1 MKFLRFIKKRNIF
14 FHSIL
19 FTIFI
24 SFFIYLYPSI
34 ASAYSVTLSWYPPTT
49 KADGT
54 PLTDLKGYK
63 VYYGTQSRDYDNK
76 VNVGNVTT
84 YNVTNL
90 ASGINYYF
98 AVTAY
103 DKSGK
108 ESEYSNEAN
117 LARYT
122 LTVNK
127 SGTGKGKVTSSEAGI
142 ICGLDCKSAYKTG
155 SVITLTATPKKGS
168 NFTIWSGGGCEGN
181 GQCILT
187 MNEDTT
193 VAANFTK
200 ENTSPKNPSTIFT
213 VQVGAFTNALYA
225 NFLATQLK
233 EKGYDA
239 FIILAESE
247 NHKKL
252 YKVCVGRFSNR
263 DEAEALAEIIKNKE
277 GLQAFVIT
285 LTGS

>member
-1 MKFLRFIKKRNIF
+1 VIKKRNIF

-19 FTIFI
+19 ITIFI
-24 SFFIYLYPSI
+24 SLVIYLYPSI

-63 VYYGTQSRDYDNK
+63 VYYGTQSRNYDNK

-84 YNVTNL
+84 YKATNL
-90 ASGINYYF
+90 VGGANYYF

-103 DKSGK
+103 DKSGN

-122 LTVNK
+122 LNVNK
-127 SGTGKGKVTSSEAGI
+127 RGTGRGKITSSQAGI
-142 ICGLDCKSAYKTG
+142 NCGLECKSAYKT
-155 SVITLTATPKKGS
+155 STLITLEATPKKGS
-168 NFTIWSGGGCEGN
+168 IFTGWSGSGCEGN

-187 MNEDTT
+187 INENTT
-193 VAANFTK
+193 ITANFTK
-200 ENTSPKNPSTIFT
+200 EKPSPENPATIFT

-225 NFLATQLK
+225 NFLANQLR

-239 FIILAESE
+239 FIILTESE
-247 NHKKL
+247 NHQKL
-252 YKVCVGRFSNR
+252 YKVCVGKFSNR
-263 DEAEALAEIIKNKE
+263 DKADALATRIKNGE
-277 GLQAFVIT
+277 GLLAFVVT
-285 LTGS
+285 FTGS